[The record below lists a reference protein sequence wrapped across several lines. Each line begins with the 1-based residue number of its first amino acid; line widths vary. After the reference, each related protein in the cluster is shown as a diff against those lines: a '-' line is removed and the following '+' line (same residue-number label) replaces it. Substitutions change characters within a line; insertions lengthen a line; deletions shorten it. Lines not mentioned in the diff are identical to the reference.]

1 MGSAGLSALDPLPNP
16 TYSFQPRGFS
26 SSTLSFMEE
35 EQGEVIKVTSKISTS
50 RAEVF
55 GGTITSAKK
64 KGRLN
69 LREGIVANAKM

>member
-1 MGSAGLSALDPLPNP
+1 
-16 TYSFQPRGFS
+16 
-26 SSTLSFMEE
+26 MEE

-69 LREGIVANAKM
+69 LHEGIVANAKM